1 MSTQEIEQH
10 NKAVEAERKAYH
22 ERRCAE
28 SENYKRVYDCMTKM
42 NDNLSQQNSAIQKA
56 VSGASSLAEGVNLK
70 GKDESVPEFDV
81 MTQTDAMLENFGFMI
96 IAGFFGTW
104 PNVPLNLE
112 HFEEDKPYYE
122 EFFKVETEFNKRI
135 ILHEQPDR

>member
-1 MSTQEIEQH
+1 MRIHKIEQH

-42 NDNLSQQNSAIQKA
+42 YDNLSQQNSAIQKA
-56 VSGASSLAEGVNLK
+56 VSETCNLAEGLNLK
-70 GKDESVPEFDV
+70 SKDESIPELDV
-81 MTQTDAMLENFGFMI
+81 KTEMDAMFENFGFMI
-96 IAGFFGTW
+96 IVGFFGKW
-104 PNVPLNLE
+104 PNISLDWQ

-122 EFFKVETEFNKRI
+122 EFFKAEAEFNERI
-135 ILHEQPDR
+135 VLPEQPDR